1 MDTKLKNV
9 KKQADKLTLIIVA
22 GVFASFFIFSS
33 GHGFDGAFV
42 IALFFSVIVFLVLRE
57 YLNNRVSEYE
67 KVLCIV
73 SSLTKDDF
81 ENTIKE
87 NLGVFEPLKEELQQI
102 QHEVRS
108 AIETE
113 VKSER
118 MKTELITNVSHDLKT
133 PLTAITTYVELLKKE
148 DITQEERASYIETL
162 EKKSARMKVLIED
175 LFDLSKANS
184 NDVTLDSSNVD
195 IVNLMKQVMIEHT
208 EKYADM
214 GLEVIWD
221 VPEEVVELSLDN
233 QKTYR
238 VFENLFLNIEKYAM
252 KNSRVYIDVSVDDK
266 AQIVIRNMSEKPLHI
281 SGEQLTER
289 FVRGDEARN
298 TEGSG
303 LGLAIAKSF
312 VEVQGG
318 TFAVTVDGDLFKAE
332 ISFKREECKKE
343 VISDIH

>member
-9 KKQADKLTLIIVA
+9 KKEANKVLVIILATVFCCVFMFGLSS
-22 GVFASFFIFSS
+22 GVGASFFLAACFT
-33 GHGFDGAFV
+33 GLTFF
-42 IALFFSVIVFLVLRE
+42 IAKE
-57 YLNNRVSEYE
+57 YLDNRIHEYE
-67 KVLCIV
+67 KMLKAIQI
-73 SSLTKDDF
+73 LTEENF
-81 ENTIKE
+81 EEVVKE
-87 NLGVFEPLKEELQQI
+87 NIGVFEPMKEELQKL
-102 QHEVRS
+102 HEDVRS

-118 MKTELITNVSHDLKT
+118 MKAELITNVSHDLKT

-148 DITQEERASYIETL
+148 DITEEERSSYIETL

-184 NDVTLDSSNVD
+184 KDVTLDITSVD
-195 IVNLMKQVMIEHT
+195 IINLMKQVVVEHN
-208 EKYADM
+208 EKYENM
-214 GLEVIWD
+214 GLQLIWN
-221 VPEEVVELSLDN
+221 VPEDKMEVPLDN

-238 VFENLFLNIEKYAM
+238 VFENIFLNIEKYAM
-252 KNSRVYIDVSVDDK
+252 KNSRVYIDVYEGEG
-266 AQIVIRNMSEKPLHI
+266 IEIIIRNMSAEPLHM

-312 VEVQGG
+312 VEVQKGN
-318 TFAVTVDGDLFKAE
+318 FDVTVDGDLFKTR
-332 ISFKREECKKE
+332 IRFKK
-343 VISDIH
+343 

>member
-9 KKQADKLTLIIVA
+9 KKEANKLSVMIITMIFWCLFLF
-22 GVFASFFIFSS
+22 GVGLGIGTSFLLAVCVT
-33 GHGFDGAFV
+33 GAV
-42 IALFFSVIVFLVLRE
+42 FFMVKE
-57 YLNNRVSEYE
+57 YLNNRIYEYE
-67 KVLCIV
+67 KMLKAIQA
-73 SSLTKDDF
+73 LTEENF
-81 ENTIKE
+81 EEVVKADI
-87 NLGVFEPLKEELQQI
+87 GVFEPMKEELQKL
-102 QHEVRS
+102 HGDVRN

-118 MKTELITNVSHDLKT
+118 MKAELITNVSHDLKT

-148 DITQEERASYIETL
+148 DISEEERISYIETL

-175 LFDLSKANS
+175 LFDLSKASS
-184 NDVTLDSSNVD
+184 NDVTLDITSVD
-195 IVNLMKQVMIEHT
+195 IVNLMKQVAVEHN
-208 EKYADM
+208 EKYEDM
-214 GLEVIWD
+214 GLQLIWNISEEKMEV
-221 VPEEVVELSLDN
+221 PLDN

-252 KNSRVYIDVSVDDK
+252 KNSRVYIDVCAATEEIK
-266 AQIVIRNMSEKPLHI
+266 EIEIIIRNMSAEPLHI

-312 VEVQGG
+312 VEVQKGS
-318 TFAVTVDGDLFKAE
+318 FDVTVDGDLFKTR
-332 ISFKREECKKE
+332 IRFKKKT
-343 VISDIH
+343 